1 METTLLPDGI
11 FVSPAFLARM
21 AEGMVP
27 LDAAR
32 TTTICTGRDHQDWE
46 EGSGGTEQTERMML
60 KVPKVEKQSTDA
72 DLTAAAK
79 RLPFE
84 VDCGTLKCLSPG
96 SHRLPALQS
105 LEPGLDPRE
114 KTHSG
119 SSAWGV
125 ELGSVVVEPSHK
137 RFRSIPAA
145 TPSSTAVSF
154 PSPHPLFSPPHPQP
168 SSSDDQRALQAEKP
182 ASRQL
187 IPPNLRSRVRRKG
200 ISERIRLL
208 AKLMPWDRKMNTSTM
223 LEEARNYV
231 KFLEAQVT
239 VLQCM
244 PVESRFSCPPPSSY
258 ATSASVLRGL
268 ERLTRQ
274 QLLHVMVRSPLVQDK
289 LCGRGLCVFSVEQ
302 VILMRQAA
310 ERKKILHHQHHQLEQ
325 QMILDSGSTSTIS
338 D

>member
-11 FVSPAFLARM
+11 F
-21 AEGMVP
+21 GMVP

-182 ASRQL
+182 ASRQ
-187 IPPNLRSRVRRKG
+187 RKG